1 MAPKK
6 VPKKV
11 NPRLEAKIKQL
22 RKGLGKASRERK
34 QAEGNISHFH
44 LDGGRNVVGGK
55 NASQMVS
62 LLVEQYLRVHWA
74 TAELAIRRKLRKLE
88 GKLPGVKKESRPPA
102 PEEGVPPPKTPRAPY
117 PACPWEDTWNNSF
130 SISGRWKSNNEGG

>member
-1 MAPKK
+1 MLR
-6 VPKKV
+6 KV

-22 RKGLGKASRERK
+22 RKGLDKASRERK

-117 PACPWEDTWNNSF
+117 PASMSTPWEDTWGF